1 MLEIHSL
8 TNTEEFLRTSL
19 AEEKLIDGD
28 ILAPGQQSERKG
40 RCRAGSNDCS
50 ISSDNSD
57 TKNKKKKR
65 GRDGL
70 FEGNEVPGDTG
81 VQNEDFRLFETCF
94 PKEYEPDFCTAVFE
108 LGLKHS
114 SPKVLMSLMP
124 LFTNL
129 HSEHLKSH
137 LQKYRI
143 HHERSKDEFLAFY
156 NEFMR
161 DDFHAWEERKGWE
174 SRPVKKSNT
183 SLTVVEPP
191 VTNPVPLLEI
201 TNAATSIQIADNLAS
216 SSVQA
221 LSPCSRSGTQVQ
233 SPTAAGGAKK
243 PKGLAGYKNIVTQ
256 ANQLYAEWRLL
267 YEESVYDTSKIGT
280 GCPNEHEEEQKFSK
294 AAKGSRQVRLHF
306 IFIRIGVVRTPP
318 SNSTQFLLRHSLS
331 FTTSAGNGDVFKLQ
345 RRAQWMECW
354 RGHFIQ
360 FK

>member
-1 MLEIHSL
+1 MP
-8 TNTEEFLRTSL
+8 TNTEEFLRISL
-19 AEEKLIDGD
+19 AEEKEIVDGD
-28 ILAPGQQSERKG
+28 IVAPGLQSEKKG
-40 RCRAGSNDCS
+40 RSRAGS

-57 TKNKKKKR
+57 TKGKKKKR

-161 DDFHAWEERKGWE
+161 DDFLAWEERKGWE
-174 SRPVKKSNT
+174 TRPSKKSNI
-183 SLTVVEPP
+183 SLTLVDPS

-201 TNAATSIQIADNLAS
+201 TNAATRIQNADNLTS
-216 SSVQA
+216 SIVQA
-221 LSPCSRSGTQVQ
+221 PSPLNRVGPQVQ
-233 SPTAAGGAKK
+233 SPTAPGGTKK
-243 PKGLAGYKNIVTQ
+243 PKGLVGYKNIVSQ

-267 YEESVYDTSKIGT
+267 YEESVFDTSKIGNAS
-280 GCPNEHEEEQKFSK
+280 CNPPDFDNEQKFPKASK
-294 AAKGSRQVRLHF
+294 GTRQV
-306 IFIRIGVVRTPP
+306 
-318 SNSTQFLLRHSLS
+318 QFR
-331 FTTSAGNGDVFKLQ
+331 
-345 RRAQWMECW
+345 C
-354 RGHFIQ
+354 I
-360 FK
+360 